1 MKSLKI
7 GKKEKSINVLLIICE
22 YCITL
27 YLLVFLCKTIEIPTN
42 DDCTFRKNKDL
53 CNRKFILMKRMK
65 LYEPDDKM
73 IELIRDN
80 YSILQGLGAFG
91 INLGFGDKTVQEV
104 CDQQGVDSYT
114 FLVVVNYIINGYS
127 PKEDDEKLSVK
138 TLMTYLRASHTYYL
152 DFQLPSIRKKLEEA
166 LDASDNLAVL
176 ILRIY
181 DEYARS
187 IQLHMK
193 YEEKTF
199 FPYVD
204 ALLQGEQMN
213 NYNVEIFSKHHSE
226 TTSKLQELK
235 NIIIK
240 YLPGD
245 SLTNNK
251 LTATL
256 YDLYNNE
263 EWLNN
268 HSNVEDEIFIP
279 AIRLLERKIKNDDV
293 SLKISNMLGQNPT
306 SNEAISEREKDVII
320 CLVQGMS
327 NKEIADHLFI
337 SINTVITHRRNISRK
352 LQIHSL
358 AGLTIYAIV
367 NNLIDITLVK

>member
-1 MKSLKI
+1 
-7 GKKEKSINVLLIICE
+7 
-22 YCITL
+22 
-27 YLLVFLCKTIEIPTN
+27 
-42 DDCTFRKNKDL
+42 
-53 CNRKFILMKRMK
+53 MK
-65 LYEPDDKM
+65 LYEANDKM

-80 YSILQGLGAFG
+80 YSVLQGLGAFG

-104 CDQQGVDSYT
+104 CDQQGVDCYT
-114 FLVVVNYIINGYS
+114 FLSVVNYIINGYNQ
-127 PKEDDEKLSVK
+127 KEYEKLSVQ
-138 TLMTYLRASHTYYL
+138 TLMSYLRASHKYFL
-152 DFQLPSIRKKLEEA
+152 DFQLPSIRKNLEDA
-166 LDASDNLAVL
+166 LDLKDNLAIL

-199 FPYVD
+199 FPYVE
-204 ALLQGEQMN
+204 ALLQGVQMN

-226 TTSKLQELK
+226 TTSKLLELK
-235 NIIIK
+235 HIIIK
-240 YLPGD
+240 YLPAD

-279 AIRLLERKIKNDDV
+279 AIRVLEQKIQNEDV
-293 SLKISNMLGQNPT
+293 SLKLSSMIGNT
-306 SNEAISEREKDVII
+306 STNEAISDREKDVII
-320 CLVQGMS
+320 CLVQGMA
-327 NKEIADHLFI
+327 NKEIADHLCI
-337 SINTVITHRRNISRK
+337 SIHTVITHRRNIVRK

-367 NNLIDITLVK
+367 NNLIDIDLVK